1 MPVNFGK
8 RSGALTE
15 LDIQPSDQDTYF
27 YESSQNQSYGN
38 STLFQVYDKDTFIT
52 RPIIQFTH
60 NLAGVKVVG
69 ATLYLCTV
77 QALVAAL
84 ETVNVYCRRLTR
96 NNWLEGTAENPS
108 TVGATWLDYRIDGGA
123 HSQWTTPGGDY
134 VQSAQDDYVP
144 IPPDQHW
151 DQWDTWNVKHIVQKS
166 IDDGWTTVH
175 FLLHSDREN
184 EPGYFG
190 SQWQFHS
197 SEALAAKRP
206 RLVIAYRSGGGNRQP
221 YLNGYRVP

>member
-27 YESSQNQSYGN
+27 YEANQDQSYG
-38 STLFQVYDKDTFIT
+38 SSVLFQVYDKDTFIT

-60 NLAGVKVVG
+60 NLAAVTVVG

-77 QALVAAL
+77 QSLWSLTAGAK
-84 ETVNVYCRRLTR
+84 VYARRLTR
-96 NNWLEGTAENPS
+96 NNWLEGIFEDPS
-108 TVGATWLDYRIDGGA
+108 TAGATWVNYRIDAGVPSA
-123 HSQWTTPGGDY
+123 WTTPGGDF
-134 VQSAQDDYVP
+134 VQSAQDDGVAF
-144 IPPDQHW
+144 PPDQHA
-151 DQWDTWNVKHIVQKS
+151 DQWDTWNVRHIVQKS
-166 IDDGWTTVH
+166 IDDGWSTVH
-175 FLLHSDREN
+175 FLMQSNKEN
-184 EPGYFG
+184 TADFG
-190 SQWQFHS
+190 SQWQWHS

-221 YLNGYRVP
+221 FLNGYRVP